1 MSTIHVSMPTGSGDT
16 MSFSIS
22 SRKISADSLEKYA
35 NTSFVNEILTKRTSS
50 IVYRFYVLNV
60 DETIRYEIPQEDILT
75 GGSFNENYQSGS
87 RRSLS
92 FSLYNGDGK
101 YNPSPT
107 NLWVGTKIKFQSGF
121 YVERDG
127 IEIMFDQGV
136 FVIKSINPSRS
147 SRERNVSVSCGDKF
161 EILEGKNGTIGEAM
175 EIQYGERIVDIIND
189 ILKSDK
195 GNGEFIDYIS
205 PKIDPSFADAI
216 VQQKI
221 AMSSGSTIG
230 RLLLDIGEMISAEIF
245 YDSTGALVVTPIVET
260 MNDGSKQVLYH
271 YTDDYVQN
279 DSMSFD
285 YSSFVN
291 CVYVIGANVNG
302 HTCIAVAKNDDPSSP
317 ISVNRI
323 GLRTGNIVNDTNITS
338 DILAMERA
346 EYELRRSAILQTSV
360 NAGVF
365 FNPYLT
371 VNNIVTLT
379 SKDNYD
385 MIRERYLIQSLS
397 YNLDFSGSESITVS
411 NINNIPFVA

>member
-1 MSTIHVSMPTGSGDT
+1 
-16 MSFSIS
+16 
-22 SRKISADSLEKYA
+22 
-35 NTSFVNEILTKRTSS
+35 
-50 IVYRFYVLNV
+50 
-60 DETIRYEIPQEDILT
+60 
-75 GGSFNENYQSGS
+75 
-87 RRSLS
+87 
-92 FSLYNGDGK
+92 
-101 YNPSPT
+101 
-107 NLWVGTKIKFQSGF
+107 
-121 YVERDG
+121 
-127 IEIMFDQGV
+127 MFDQGV

-279 DSMSFD
+279 DSISFD

-317 ISVNRI
+317 ISVDRI

-371 VNNIVTLT
+371 VNNVVTLT